1 MPQPKTNN
9 LAFVASRCCLRSI
22 HCCYPLW
29 YKIWKKNAGMS
40 WSVRLALYRKAAV
53 YLPRDLNEKMNI
65 YLPERNLKPFWLQT
79 AVAEN

>member
-1 MPQPKTNN
+1 LPAVVVFK
-9 LAFVASRCCLRSI
+9 ASTAVTLCGTKSG
-22 HCCYPLW
+22 
-29 YKIWKKNAGMS
+29 KKNAGMS